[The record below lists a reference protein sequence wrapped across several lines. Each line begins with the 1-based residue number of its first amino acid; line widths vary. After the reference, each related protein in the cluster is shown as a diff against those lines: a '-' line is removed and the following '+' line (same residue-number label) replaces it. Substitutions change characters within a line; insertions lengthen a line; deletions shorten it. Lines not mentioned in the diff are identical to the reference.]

1 MTNLPQVPK
10 LPYISGKTLFED
22 DEKAKEWF
30 EILQKRKAVLCKLVR
45 NTTASMYARNE
56 LTENEELKEFVI
68 VSPCTDGVHKYQLT
82 KFDKYRPVYD
92 VRRDDEAEIVKE
104 IPNSYG
110 VVDVVE

>member
-45 NTTASMYARNE
+45 NTTAHILMNVHFVCALCLMISPSLIRYWILCLMHSARV
-56 LTENEELKEFVI
+56 L
-68 VSPCTDGVHKYQLT
+68 S
-82 KFDKYRPVYD
+82 
-92 VRRDDEAEIVKE
+92 EI
-104 IPNSYG
+104 
-110 VVDVVE
+110 

>member
-56 LTENEELKEFVI
+56 LTENEELEEFVI

-82 KFDKYRPVYD
+82 KFDKYGMLDFEGMPETVGGRFRLP
-92 VRRDDEAEIVKE
+92 EGSKCE
-104 IPNSYG
+104 
-110 VVDVVE
+110 

>member
-1 MTNLPQVPK
+1 MGLSDIFNIGNIK
-10 LPYISGKTLFED
+10 K
-22 DEKAKEWF
+22 
-30 EILQKRKAVLCKLVR
+30 
-45 NTTASMYARNE
+45 
-56 LTENEELKEFVI
+56 ENEELKEFVI

-82 KFDKYRPVYD
+82 KFDKYGPVYD

>member
-1 MTNLPQVPK
+1 MTNLPQIPK

-22 DEKAKEWF
+22 DEKAREWF
-30 EILQKRKAVLCKLVR
+30 EILQKRKIALYELVK

-56 LTENEELKEFVI
+56 LTESEELKEFVI

-82 KFDKYRPVYD
+82 KFDKYGPVYD

-110 VVDVVE
+110 VVDVIE

>member
-30 EILQKRKAVLCKLVR
+30 EILQKRKAVLCKLVK

-82 KFDKYRPVYD
+82 KFDKY
-92 VRRDDEAEIVKE
+92 
-104 IPNSYG
+104 G
-110 VVDVVE
+110 LF

>member
-22 DEKAKEWF
+22 DEKAKEWC

-82 KFDKYRPVYD
+82 KFDKYGPVYD

>member
-30 EILQKRKAVLCKLVR
+30 EILQKRKAVL
-45 NTTASMYARNE
+45 
-56 LTENEELKEFVI
+56 KEFVI

-82 KFDKYRPVYD
+82 KFDKYGPVYD

>member
-45 NTTASMYARNE
+45 NTTACCCLNTGLY
-56 LTENEELKEFVI
+56 
-68 VSPCTDGVHKYQLT
+68 
-82 KFDKYRPVYD
+82 
-92 VRRDDEAEIVKE
+92 
-104 IPNSYG
+104 
-110 VVDVVE
+110 

>member
-30 EILQKRKAVLCKLVR
+30 EILQKRKAVLCKLVK

-56 LTENEELKEFVI
+56 LTENEELKEMLTPDMNDAI
-68 VSPCTDGVHKYQLT
+68 DLQHKINDFN
-82 KFDKYRPVYD
+82 K
-92 VRRDDEAEIVKE
+92 
-104 IPNSYG
+104 
-110 VVDVVE
+110 

>member
-10 LPYISGKTLFED
+10 LPYILGKTLFED

-30 EILQKRKAVLCKLVR
+30 EILQKRKAVLCKIVI

-82 KFDKYRPVYD
+82 KFDKYGPVYD

-110 VVDVVE
+110 VVDVIE